1 MVESFRAG
9 SPLSREGIA
18 DALLTTLISIAIKY
32 IPLSPP
38 EYQIQFCYI
47 FDKFTNLS
55 GPVAEQPMPA
65 CFQILEIL
73 DRLGILKKN
82 HAMLCKLPLALGR
95 HGTFSIFSKNIS
107 GDIGQSCK
115 PWSNR
120 TLCKILRR
128 RSLSIVCCDN
138 IGNPF

>member
-38 EYQIQFCYI
+38 EYQIQFCHI

-73 DRLGILKKN
+73 DRLAGAWHSQKKSCN
-82 HAMLCKLPLALGR
+82 AVQASLG
-95 HGTFSIFSKNIS
+95 T
-107 GDIGQSCK
+107 
-115 PWSNR
+115 W
-120 TLCKILRR
+120 
-128 RSLSIVCCDN
+128 
-138 IGNPF
+138 

>member
-9 SPLSREGIA
+9 FPLSREGID
-18 DALLTTLISIAIKY
+18 DAPLTTLISIAIKY

-38 EYQIQFCYI
+38 EYQIQFCHI

-73 DRLGILKKN
+73 DRLAGAWHSQKKSGN
-82 HAMLCKLPLALGR
+82 AVQASLG
-95 HGTFSIFSKNIS
+95 T
-107 GDIGQSCK
+107 
-115 PWSNR
+115 W
-120 TLCKILRR
+120 
-128 RSLSIVCCDN
+128 
-138 IGNPF
+138 